1 MQEKAWERQNKGANR
16 LLKQRNH
23 RHSFIIFI
31 SKRKKK
37 TTSRVEGGI

>member
-16 LLKQRNH
+16 LLKQRNYQ
-23 RHSFIIFI
+23 RSFIIFI
-31 SKRKKK
+31 SKRKK